1 VGIELV
7 GENMF
12 FHHLIQFPTFSA
24 HLDVLESE
32 LKSAMGI
39 YFDCQF
45 QLTPPAGDVGIEL
58 YGENL
63 IFQQVAPTRR
73 WCQSRNWLWEFF
85 SADVFSFHHQDYGY

>member
-63 IFQQVAPTRR
+63 IFQQVAPTRDFMSGGITFNLSDHDQIALCR
-73 WCQSRNWLWEFF
+73 I
-85 SADVFSFHHQDYGY
+85 